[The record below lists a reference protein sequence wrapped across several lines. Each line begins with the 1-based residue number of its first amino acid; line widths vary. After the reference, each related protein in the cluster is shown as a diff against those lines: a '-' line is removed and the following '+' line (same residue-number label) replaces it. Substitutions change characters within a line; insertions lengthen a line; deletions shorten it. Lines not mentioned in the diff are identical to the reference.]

1 MIPAENS
8 AETRQKVLD
17 LATVNAALRSRGI
30 KGRLI
35 AHDGKLY
42 LRGTYSSADGSRK
55 DRRIRLDLQAQTS
68 QLLEAERRVIELSA
82 RVAKEGILPE
92 PLPWASD
99 KRKSPDSV
107 QTSFTVAS
115 AITKLEE
122 DFWLGKVRTSAA
134 ERTWDRLNYELKRL
148 PQGATL
154 TTDLLLA
161 VASTTRPGSRSR
173 VEVCKTFKRLG
184 KIAGVK
190 DVERLDSIRTPYEP
204 RERELPSDEDLLMVL
219 ERTTGHKKY
228 GWLTWALV
236 TYGCRPAEACSLLP
250 ADNGTARVL
259 TVKRKGKIPNWRT
272 ALALPV
278 GELGEPT
285 RSVPWDVD
293 APSKYDS
300 ETARR
305 LVQAWGHW
313 LKSKAPGLAL
323 YDCRHAWAV
332 RSVRKM
338 INASLAAKCLG
349 HSLAVHHA
357 TYHRWLEEAD
367 VAAVA
372 ARISTV
378 KH

>member
-1 MIPAENS
+1 MIPVENS
-8 AETRQKVLD
+8 AEIRQRVVD
-17 LATVNAALRSRGI
+17 LAPVNAALRSRGI

-42 LRGTYSSADGSRK
+42 LRGTYSTADGTRK
-55 DRRIRLDLQAQTS
+55 DRRVRLDLHAQPS

-82 RVAKEGILPE
+82 AVAEKGMLPE

-99 KRKSPDSV
+99 ARKSPDSV
-107 QTSFTVAS
+107 QTSFTVAA

-134 ERTWDRLNYELKRL
+134 ERTWDRLNCELKRL

-161 VASTTRPGSRSR
+161 VASTTTPGSRSR
-173 VEVCKTFKRLG
+173 VEACKTFKRLG
-184 KIAGVK
+184 KVAGIK
-190 DVERLDSIRTPYEP
+190 DVEKLDSIRTPYEP
-204 RERELPSDEDLLMVL
+204 RERELPSDAELLILL
-219 ERTTGHKKY
+219 ERTAGHQKY

-259 TVKRKGKIPNWRT
+259 TVKRKGKMPSWRT

-278 GELGEPT
+278 GELEEPA

-300 ETARR
+300 EKARR

-313 LKSKAPGLAL
+313 LKSNAPGVAL

-357 TYHRWLEEAD
+357 TYHRWLEETD

-372 ARISTV
+372 AQISTV